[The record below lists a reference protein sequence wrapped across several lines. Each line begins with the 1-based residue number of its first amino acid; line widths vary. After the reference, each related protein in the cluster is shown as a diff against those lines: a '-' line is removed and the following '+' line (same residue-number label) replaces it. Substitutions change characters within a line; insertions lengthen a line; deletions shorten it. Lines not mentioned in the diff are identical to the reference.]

1 MTSEYIK
8 PNSEIV
14 KINLTG
20 SVLEDTV
27 GVDNRSEYGK
37 WEDDT
42 DAKRYRGFENDEGE
56 IQEGTA
62 NTYKS
67 IWDD

>member
-1 MTSEYIK
+1 MKYEYIK

-27 GVDNRSEYGK
+27 GVDNGSPHAL
-37 WEDDT
+37 WEDG
-42 DAKRYRGFENDEGE
+42 AKKYHGFEDDEDE
-56 IQEGTA
+56 AQESTA
-62 NTYKS
+62 NTHKS